1 MIISSQ
7 PTTWHSTC
15 PTTKAAIK
23 MSHDQWGPHWS
34 SQLYRESLNKPLLD
48 RESGNKDEDTTV
60 DNKNTLLSMMARG
73 HIMTACVIAASGCE
87 YSWCRYI
94 HGVDSLLITLLVFGF
109 PTIMLDK
116 KLLRLQQQWHFH
128 QRLSFLLPGGHF
140 IVTL

>member
-1 MIISSQ
+1 
-7 PTTWHSTC
+7 
-15 PTTKAAIK
+15 
-23 MSHDQWGPHWS
+23 MSHDQRGPHWS
-34 SQLYRESLNKPLLD
+34 SQLYRESLNKPLHD

-60 DNKNTLLSMMARG
+60 DNKNTLLSVMARG
-73 HIMTACVIAASGCE
+73 HIMAACVIAASGCE
-87 YSWCRYI
+87 YSRCWYI

-109 PTIMLDK
+109 LTIMLDK